1 MHFNGTKKEEIHRD
15 NAYNRDINQP
25 QGQNISMSN
34 QLPGESGHASMS
46 VIFELQV
53 KCVSHPQNH
62 FG

>member
-1 MHFNGTKKEEIHRD
+1 MKEIQCD
-15 NAYNRDINQP
+15 NAYNRDTHQLLV
-25 QGQNISMSN
+25 QNN